1 MLLSLLHHFNVKPQ
15 VNHVCAEDRLV
26 YRLVEM
32 TNKLAASYESI
43 LIKLDDL
50 TFSRL
55 GFGKFATN
63 IMLERYR

>member
-1 MLLSLLHHFNVKPQ
+1 
-15 VNHVCAEDRLV
+15 
-26 YRLVEM
+26 M

-63 IMLERYR
+63 IMLERYRYNCFLNVCRTCGRP